1 MSPPVRTSGPAERS
15 ASAITDQRAASPVE
29 PCTTRASKLV
39 PVARPT
45 LASGK
50 RRHHQVR
57 RMGSVVASAAPW
69 EGSGWAPT
77 LAQAGSPH
85 EQATAVVRRLR
96 TT

>member
-1 MSPPVRTSGPAERS
+1 MTHQRAVSPAEPWT
-15 ASAITDQRAASPVE
+15 I
-29 PCTTRASKLV
+29 RASKLA

-45 LASGK
+45 LASGN

-85 EQATAVVRRLR
+85 EQVTAVVRRLR
-96 TT
+96 TA

>member
-1 MSPPVRTSGPAERS
+1 MTR
-15 ASAITDQRAASPVE
+15 QRAVSPVE
-29 PCTTRASKLV
+29 PWTIRASNPT

-45 LASGK
+45 LASGN
-50 RRHHQVR
+50 RRHHQVS

-85 EQATAVVRRLR
+85 EQVTAVVRPMR
-96 TT
+96 TA